1 MKSPAVNNGYPELT
15 HGELSLLL
23 ALGEQLVAE
32 LDPANVLGLVADTAC
47 QVVQAETLVV
57 PIIDGD
63 RQTYTYQA
71 ASGEYATMIHGESF
85 PIHEGACGWVL
96 QHQRP
101 LLFGEGASFELDTRA
116 QWQPGMASS
125 LLVPLICRG
134 AIIGGLSALGKQ
146 EGGAF
151 NAHDL
156 TVLTLFANQ
165 ASIAIDNARLF
176 QSLGAEESRLRL
188 VLESASEAIYGI
200 DMNGLC
206 TFANPA
212 CLRMLGYANEPE
224 LIGKH
229 MHSTIHH
236 SRTDGSPN
244 PLAECKTHRSI
255 NDGRE
260 SHADNEVYW
269 RSDGSSFPVEYWT
282 HPQVLG
288 GQIVG
293 AVQTFIDIT
302 ERKASADALE
312 QLAYYDTLTQL
323 PNRRLM
329 LDRLGQALTSAA
341 RHQLHGALMLID
353 LDNFKVL
360 NDTQGHDVGDQLLKE
375 VAARLLSSTRQ
386 GDTVARLGGDEFVVI
401 LEDLDA
407 SAAAAMQAE
416 YVAVKIQD
424 QLRQPYLLDA
434 RKTGGNQISR
444 HHHQCTSSIGI
455 TLFQDQSVPVD
466 ELMKRADTAMY
477 QAKAA
482 GRDTLRFFDPDMQAK
497 VAARAAMEVD
507 LRKAIVGGQLLLFY
521 QPQVDAAGC
530 VIGAE
535 ALVRWQH
542 PELGLV
548 GPAEFI
554 PLAEETGLILPL
566 GQWVLKTACTQ
577 LALWAARPET
587 AHLSM
592 AVNVSARQF
601 SLPNLVDEV
610 LSLVEYTG
618 VPAGKLKL
626 ELTESLL
633 LVNAEDVIA
642 KMSGLKSH
650 GVGFAL
656 DDFGTGYSSLSYLK
670 RLPLDQLKIDQSFVR
685 DVLSDS
691 NDAAIA
697 RTIVALGQ
705 SLGLGVIAEGV
716 ETEAQRNFLA
726 DNGCLAYQG
735 YLFSRPL
742 PVAEF
747 EDFLKRV

>member
-1 MKSPAVNNGYPELT
+1 MKSPDKQAGYPELT
-15 HGELSLLL
+15 HGELALLL

-32 LDPANVLGLVADTAC
+32 LNPENVLKLVADAAC

-57 PIIDGD
+57 PIIDGH
-63 RQTYTYQA
+63 RQTFTYQA
-71 ASGEYATMIHGESF
+71 ASGEYAAMIRGQTF
-85 PIHEGACGWVL
+85 PINEGACGWVL
-96 QHQRP
+96 QRQRP
-101 LLFGEGASFELDTRA
+101 LLFGDGGSFELDTRA
-116 QWQPGMASS
+116 KWQPGMASS

-134 AIIGGLSALGKQ
+134 TIIGGLSAMGKRG
-146 EGGAF
+146 GGAF

-176 QSLGAEESRLRL
+176 QRLGAEESRLRL

-200 DMNGLC
+200 DMEGHC

-212 CLRMLGYANEPE
+212 CLRMLGYTSEPE
-224 LIGKH
+224 LIGKP
-229 MHSTIHH
+229 MHATIHH
-236 SRTDGSPN
+236 SHPDGSPL
-244 PLAECKTHRSI
+244 PLAECKVHRSI
-255 NDGRE
+255 HEGIE
-260 SHADNEVYW
+260 SHVDTEVYW
-269 RSDGSSFPVEYWT
+269 RRDGSSFPVEYWA

-302 ERKASADALE
+302 ERKTTADALE

-329 LDRLGQALTSAA
+329 LDRLGRALASSA
-341 RHQLHGALMLID
+341 RYHQHGALMLID
-353 LDNFKVL
+353 LDNFKAL
-360 NDTQGHDVGDQLLKE
+360 NDTQGHDVGDQLLVE
-375 VAARLLSSTRQ
+375 VAARLVSSTRQ

-407 SAAAAMQAE
+407 STAAAMQAE

-434 RKTGGNQISR
+434 RESGSDLGIR
-444 HHHQCTSSIGI
+444 HIHQCTSSIGI
-455 TLFQDQSVPVD
+455 TLFQGQSVTVD

-482 GRDTLRFFDPDMQAK
+482 GRDTLRFFDPEMQAK
-497 VAARAAMEVD
+497 VTARAVMEVD
-507 LRKAIVGGQLLLFY
+507 LRKAIVDEQFLLFY
-521 QPQVDAAGC
+521 QAQVDATGR

-542 PELGLV
+542 PERGLV
-548 GPAEFI
+548 SPAEFI

-566 GQWVLKTACTQ
+566 GQWVLRTACNQ

-587 AHLSM
+587 AHLTL

-601 SLPNLVDEV
+601 SLPNLVEEV
-610 LSLVEYTG
+610 LALIKYTG
-618 VPAGKLKL
+618 APAGKLKL

-633 LVNAEDVIA
+633 LDNAEDIIA
-642 KMSGLKSH
+642 KMLALKTH
-650 GVGFAL
+650 GVGFSL

-742 PVAEF
+742 PLAEF
-747 EDFLKRV
+747 EDFIRQI